1 MSVTHRPRGGVRRA
15 CLAYGGSARCETGL
29 SGYPNERREHHAPAQ
44 ANATR
49 SYPVSL
55 LTSLLHDLDQD
66 ERDHLRF

>member
-1 MSVTHRPRGGVRRA
+1 M
-15 CLAYGGSARCETGL
+15 YGGSARCETGL